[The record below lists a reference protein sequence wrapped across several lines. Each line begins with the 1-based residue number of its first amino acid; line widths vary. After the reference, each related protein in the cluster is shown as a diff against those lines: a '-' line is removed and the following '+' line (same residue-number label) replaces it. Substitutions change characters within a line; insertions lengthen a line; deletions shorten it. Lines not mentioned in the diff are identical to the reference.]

1 MDKPLIV
8 GVDGSSS
15 SLQALD
21 WAADEAA
28 ARGVALH
35 VVHASP
41 WEAYGGLQPSMGVGR
56 PSLQVYADNVAASA
70 VERAMHRTVGVK
82 VTADMFTEDATTALI
97 RLSAEASVV
106 VVGSRG
112 RGELAGLLL
121 GSVGLSVAAHAQSPV
136 IVVRGAEKNVQRSF
150 HRLVVGIGESEESQK
165 PLEFALHEAELHGVP
180 LTAVHA
186 WRRPAREVP
195 DCPDH
200 RGDSEA
206 HRFAAEHLMD
216 RLLFPA
222 ALAHPGVDLRGLL
235 VEGHA
240 RAALLDAASTA
251 DLLVV
256 GARRRKVHFGM
267 QLGPVNHAVLHHP
280 PCPVAV
286 VPHG

>member
-8 GVDGSSS
+8 GVDGSSA

-28 ARGVALH
+28 AQGVALH
-35 VVHASP
+35 VVHASL
-41 WEAYGGLQPSMGVGR
+41 WETYGGLHPSMGTGR
-56 PSLQVYADNVAASA
+56 PSLQVQADNITASA
-70 VERAMHRTVGVK
+70 VDRAMHRTVGVK
-82 VTADMFTEDATTALI
+82 ATADVFTEDAASALV
-97 RLSAEASVV
+97 RLSAEASAV

-136 IVVRGAEKNVQRSF
+136 IVVRGAEKNVERSF
-150 HRLVVGIGESEESQK
+150 HRLVVGIGEPEESQK
-165 PLEFALHEAELHGVP
+165 PLEFALHEAELHGAP
-180 LTAVHA
+180 LTALHA
-186 WRRPAREVP
+186 WRRTAREVP
-195 DCPDH
+195 DYPDH
-200 RGDSEA
+200 HGDSEA

-222 ALAHPGVDLRGLL
+222 ALAHPGIDLRGRL
-235 VEGHA
+235 VEGHGHTV
-240 RAALLDAASTA
+240 LLDAASTA

-256 GARRRKVHFGM
+256 GARRRKGHVGM
-267 QLGPVNHAVLHHP
+267 QLGPVNHAVLHHA

-286 VPHG
+286 VPHD

>member
-1 MDKPLIV
+1 MDKPLVV
-8 GVDGSSS
+8 GVDGSSA

-21 WAADEAA
+21 WSVDEAA
-28 ARGVALH
+28 ARGVALRI
-35 VVHASP
+35 VYASP
-41 WEAYGGLQPSMGVGR
+41 WEGYGGLHPSMGAGR

-70 VERAMHRTVGVK
+70 VERAMRRAVAVK
-82 VTADMFTEDATTALI
+82 ATADVLTEDAASALI
-97 RLSAEASVV
+97 RLSAEAYAV

-112 RGELAGLLL
+112 RGELTGLLL
-121 GSVGLSVAAHAQSPV
+121 GSVGLSVAAHAESPV
-136 IVVRGAEKNVQRSF
+136 IVVRGAEKNVQRGF

-180 LTAVHA
+180 LTAAHA

-195 DCPDH
+195 DHPHH

-206 HRFAAEHLMD
+206 HRFTAEHLMD

-222 ALAHPGVDLRGLL
+222 ALARPGIDLRGQL
-235 VEGHA
+235 VEGHG

-256 GARRRKVHFGM
+256 GARRRKGHVGM
-267 QLGPVNHAVLHHP
+267 QLGPVNHAVLHHA

-286 VPHG
+286 VPHC